1 MAVTEL
7 KVLDCEFT
15 EAVLAMFT
23 PASCPQY
30 GKAHLVDVR
39 LSGNYME
46 VVRLR
51 VKAAML
57 SFQHS
62 SHRHGHISVL
72 SPPDLPLPKR
82 GYFLRAIAANVL
94 FLK

>member
-62 SHRHGHISVL
+62 RHRRRQIPVH
-72 SPPDLPLPKR
+72 SPGKSCLYGLQICRYQNADTSF
-82 GYFLRAIAANVL
+82 GQ
-94 FLK
+94 